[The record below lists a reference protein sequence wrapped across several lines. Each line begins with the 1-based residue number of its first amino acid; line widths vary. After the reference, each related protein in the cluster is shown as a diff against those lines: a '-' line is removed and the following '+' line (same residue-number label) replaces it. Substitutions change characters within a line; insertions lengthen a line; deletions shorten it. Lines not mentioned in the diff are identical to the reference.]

1 MTLISRSAYRLSRR
15 AGQQAKQAQRV
26 AGLSTAAK
34 VAQQVPAMLRADNR
48 VSRTLPKAKEGECN
62 GRPHRRTD
70 TRRGETWDRRAS
82 KSLGNDGNSRRWRGY
97 GSESRSK
104 ARWISRRSGGKTY
117 STSNDLVVFYLLFLC
132 SPSSFK

>member
-48 VSRTLPKAKEGECN
+48 VSRTLPKAKEGEYTVVD
-62 GRPHRRTD
+62 GERIRGEA
-70 TRRGETWDRRAS
+70 RRGIGGRA
-82 KSLGNDGNSRRWRGY
+82 KFGGNDGNLRRWRGY
-97 GSESRSK
+97 GSGSRSK
-104 ARWISRRSGGKTY
+104 ARWIGRRSGGKTN
-117 STSNDLVVFYLLFLC
+117 STSNDLVVFSLPFLS
-132 SPSSFK
+132 SPWSSN